1 MLQAFALAALGLT
14 AACGDNLP
22 ADDSPDAMPV
32 EQGPL
37 YAIAA
42 TQFLPDGTTTLI
54 ALVEDPGAPATLDA
68 SRALEVGGAA
78 AIFGTSGQDILA
90 VGSSESPV
98 LTRYEITPGRGFV
111 EGDQL
116 SLANAGV
123 SSAFKRQ
130 GLVPFISETKAY
142 WLDDVTQQVI
152 VWNPDAMTID
162 GSFSLE
168 AAAREG
174 LVFEL
179 GERAVVRDD
188 GLLFVG
194 ARYRTA
200 NEGEAGRAVALIIDT
215 ASDELV
221 EVLEDPRCGD
231 TIHVVADQ
239 SGTLYFASGAV
250 AAVLYALQR
259 PADYPAPCMLRILP
273 GERRFDPDFQINIP
287 DLVEGRSAGRLVAG
301 KDGHAYVLA
310 LHEEYL
316 DAELGETTEIW
327 EPWDASAWRWWRF
340 ELDSA
345 VSATPVDSAPLASA
359 AGGVLR
365 AGGQDYITHLR
376 SEDGITTLLVA
387 GEDGSLTAGLE
398 TPGLPYGL
406 LQVR

>member
-1 MLQAFALAALGLT
+1 MKVHVDFIGLPRSRQTHATMLQAFALAALGLT
-14 AACGDNLP
+14 SACGDDTGM
-22 ADDSPDAMPV
+22 DDSPDAMPV
-32 EQGPL
+32 DEGPL
-37 YAIAA
+37 YAIAT
-42 TQFLPDGTTTLI
+42 TQFLPDSTTTLI
-54 ALVEDPGAPATLDA
+54 ALVEDPGAPVMVDA

-78 AIFGTSGQDILA
+78 AIFGTGGRGALA

-98 LTRYEITPGRGFV
+98 LTRYEITPDRSFV
-111 EGDQL
+111 KGARL
-116 SLANAGV
+116 TFANTGV

-130 GLVPFISETKAY
+130 GLVPFLSEIKAY
-142 WLDDVTQQVI
+142 WLDDLTQQVI
-152 VWNPDAMTID
+152 IWNPDAMTID

-168 AAAREG
+168 AAARDE

-231 TIHVVADQ
+231 TVHVVADQ
-239 SGTLYFASGAV
+239 SGTLYFGSGAM

-273 GERRFDPDFQINIP
+273 GERRFDPDFQINIS

-301 KDGHAYVLA
+301 KDGRAYVLA

-316 DAELGETTEIW
+316 DAEARGGDRDL
-327 EPWDASAWRWWRF
+327 
-340 ELDSA
+340 
-345 VSATPVDSAPLASA
+345 
-359 AGGVLR
+359 GGVGCNRVALVALR
-365 AGGQDYITHLR
+365 AWLGCGRHVRKQR
-376 SEDGITTLLVA
+376 SA
-387 GEDGSLTAGLE
+387 RQRS
-398 TPGLPYGL
+398 
-406 LQVR
+406 R